1 MEKKRLVGLDV
12 FRIVAA
18 AMVFLFH
25 SRNAMNYYYGRIHV
39 FTKMGAIFM
48 TGFFMLSGFA
58 LYYSNREKNLM
69 QLSDMKRYYIKRFVG
84 IMPAYYVVAL
94 LYAFIIGRESFS
106 ENLILAPIEILGL
119 QSTVRLMFTLSH
131 NSGTWFISCL
141 VIFYLLY
148 PFVQEVTKQLSL
160 KARLILMALAGFVLY
175 WIAIVIW
182 KFKLPD
188 IYTNPFFRGLEFYI
202 GVLLAS
208 MKEELEKIKPLRF
221 FQHWVWYLVELVIL
235 IEAVTY
241 AVEADF
247 AVGSFM
253 TYDMICL
260 PIFVMMIFT
269 MSGVSSKILEK
280 SKLLQYL
287 TDISYMFFLAQF
299 FTFDISWRIIKGF
312 DWWDNKGNIMMSSAI
327 CIVIAIVLHELV
339 EKPLKKLCMS
349 WFDKRGKCIKG

>member
-1 MEKKRLVGLDV
+1 MGKKRLVGLDV

-18 AMVFLFH
+18 IMIYLFH

-39 FTKMGAIFM
+39 FTSMGAIFM

-58 LYYSNREKNLM
+58 LYYSNCEKNLM
-69 QLSDMKRYYIKRFVG
+69 QLSDMKLFYAKRFAG
-84 IMPAYYVVAL
+84 IMPVYYVVAL
-94 LYAFIIGRESFS
+94 IYVFTLGSESFF
-106 ENLILAPIEILGL
+106 ENLVLAPIEFLGL
-119 QSTVRLMFTLSH
+119 QSTIRLLFTLSH

-148 PFVQEVTKQLSL
+148 PFMQELIKQLSL
-160 KARLILMALAGFVLY
+160 KTKLILMALAGFILY

-188 IYTNPFFRGLEFYI
+188 IYTNPFFRGLEFFI

-221 FQHWVWYLVELVIL
+221 FQHWVWFPLELFVL
-235 IEAVTY
+235 IVAVTY

-247 AVGSFM
+247 AVGSHM

-260 PIFVMMIFT
+260 PIFVMMLFT
-269 MSGVSSKILEK
+269 LSGVSSGILEK
-280 SKLLQYL
+280 SKILQYMSN
-287 TDISYMFFLAQF
+287 ISYVFFFAQF
-299 FTFDISWRIIKGF
+299 FAFDISWRIIKGF
-312 DWWDNKGNIMMSSAI
+312 DWWHNTGNILMSFTI
-327 CIVIAIVLHELV
+327 CTVIAVLLHELV
-339 EKPLKKLCMS
+339 EKPLKKVCALWISKMH
-349 WFDKRGKCIKG
+349 